1 MTISIGEMI
10 ARTVFLIFAFGGIYS
25 FLQGLWVMATSEKQF
40 WAGLFVSL
48 GGFIA
53 ASIGFAIAFA
63 ANPNAGTLPG
73 A

>member
-1 MTISIGEMI
+1 
-10 ARTVFLIFAFGGIYS
+10 
-25 FLQGLWVMATSEKQF
+25 MATSEKQF